1 MGDVRIRVRGQSG
14 IRSGDARHESER
26 KESRGATA
34 TDGDLS
40 ARALYLHL
48 YYIST
53 CYIGVLRVTIARSQF
68 IGSPADNATKRRFSH
83 HSHQRVIHF
92 DFVSP
97 LARIIERTNETYAST
112 DVDELVRGVDFGHE
126 DVGQPEIEDGT
137 NGESDG
143 DENEDVERA
152 KTVTRQSERGDETDE
167 VSIAHGGE

>member
-1 MGDVRIRVRGQSG
+1 MR
-14 IRSGDARHESER
+14 
-26 KESRGATA
+26 
-34 TDGDLS
+34 DGDGRRPEC
-40 ARALYLHL
+40 ACTVFAFVLYF
-48 YYIST
+48 Y
-53 CYIGVLRVTIARSQF
+53 VLRVTIARSKF

-126 DVGQPEIEDGT
+126 DVGQLEIEDGT

>member
-1 MGDVRIRVRGQSG
+1 MRGQSG

-112 DVDELVRGVDFGHE
+112 DVDELVRGVDFPQTRWSAGVQDRHA
-126 DVGQPEIEDGT
+126 
-137 NGESDG
+137 
-143 DENEDVERA
+143 ERA
-152 KTVTRQSERGDETDE
+152 VLQRQPRPLAQRIS
-167 VSIAHGGE
+167 